1 MYLKNDNVGLKN
13 EHRSMGGF
21 ASLIMR
27 GDVSG
32 SPHARAGLLR
42 RGLASVFMGGG
53 ISGSRHALAGLL
65 MRGLVDG
72 FARVSA
78 LVMAVAFSV
87 AVTVFAFSIVGPAV
101 AADSAG
107 DAALKAVLQKRLLV
121 PDSKNIQLGP
131 PSPGPFAGMSSR
143 TVTLANPQSP
153 DQKVEIEVFTDDTGK
168 RVLIAQH
175 YAVVDSANPWEQIDV
190 KELHLEDRATIGPAT
205 APITIVEFGD
215 FQCPY
220 CARAFNEIETV
231 VNTTHK
237 DRVRLIWKNF
247 PLNVHPWA
255 EQGAVAAECAR
266 EQNPASFWTFARN
279 LYRDQNEINPQNLR
293 THIDSYVGSLG
304 LDTKAMNACILGKTA
319 EARVA
324 QDMKDG
330 TAAHISST
338 PTFLINGIPVIGL
351 PSSNVF
357 DFVINGQLQE
367 RHASK

>member
-1 MYLKNDNVGLKN
+1 MHLKNLR
-13 EHRSMGGF
+13 RS
-21 ASLIMR
+21 I
-27 GDVSG
+27 
-32 SPHARAGLLR
+32 
-42 RGLASVFMGGG
+42 RGLASAVMT
-53 ISGSRHALAGLL
+53 SVALSMVAAT
-65 MRGLVDG
+65 MV
-72 FARVSA
+72 
-78 LVMAVAFSV
+78 AVAV
-87 AVTVFAFSIVGPAV
+87 AGPAM

-121 PDSKNIQLGP
+121 PDSKNLQLGP

-143 TVTLANPQSP
+143 TVTLVNPQSP
-153 DQKVEIEVFTDDTGK
+153 DQKVDIEVFTDDTGK
-168 RVLIAQH
+168 QVLIAQH
-175 YAVVDSANPWEQIDV
+175 YAVVDSANPWERVELKQ
-190 KELHLEDRATIGPAT
+190 LHLEDRATLGPAE
-205 APITIVEFGD
+205 APITIIEFGD
-215 FQCPY
+215 FECPY
-220 CARAFNEIETV
+220 CARAFSEIETF

-255 EQGAVAAECAR
+255 EQAAVAAECAR
-266 EQNPASFWTFARN
+266 EQNPASFWSFARN

-293 THIDSYVGSLG
+293 THIDSYIGSAG
-304 LDTKAMNACILGKTA
+304 LDTKGMNACILGKTA
-319 EARVA
+319 EDRVQ

-330 TAAHISST
+330 NAAHINST